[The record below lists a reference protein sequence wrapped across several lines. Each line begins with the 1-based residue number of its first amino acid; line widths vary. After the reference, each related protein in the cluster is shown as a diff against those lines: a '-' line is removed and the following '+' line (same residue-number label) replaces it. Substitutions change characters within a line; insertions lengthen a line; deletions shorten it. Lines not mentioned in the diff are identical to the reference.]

1 MASLLLITALCELR
15 NHFVLTMNLICRI
28 SASASDSRKSDFD
41 WSYHSSKPT
50 EKVLAVM
57 QDFRG
62 NSSALLPVSLAM
74 AKVHLAESAIS
85 LLAVSCFIAVGI
97 QCSCLSTYH

>member
-1 MASLLLITALCELR
+1 MASLLPITALCELHDR
-15 NHFVLTMNLICRI
+15 FVLTMDLICRV

-57 QDFRG
+57 QELRG

-74 AKVHLAESAIS
+74 AKVHPAESAIS
-85 LLAVSCFIAVGI
+85 LLAASCFIADVI
-97 QCSCLSTYH
+97 QCSCLSTCH